1 MSRSNARPCGKDR
14 NVLEYT
20 RLEPDHHPRCRDS
33 RVYTDDCK
41 LAGRCIRKQTFDK
54 MLRQRDLS
62 ARQEHTGCSSVS
74 VELQWY
80 KFGMHKI
87 GVPFRYIQ
95 TMRENRFIAY
105 PHAQSRQGTVFADGD
120 CNHKVFSFIWNW
132 LRYHAIE
139 NTREGCLP
147 DMVSFKCRCGVHT
160 YYITAKRDI
169 KRYTF
174 TDIDVRD
181 GKNRQEFRTMHTQY
195 TDGTTYESVLVST
208 GNALARTASESVSRC
223 TVFPLDDFDRVP
235 PEFTELVK
243 TAEQHLKK
251 AEQELEITG
260 HDYLFTVRLL
270 NKRYHLKIHL
280 AQFRLIVRKDLNTEQ
295 LDFDACTQCE
305 FSKQFIAGLPC
316 RQATSSVIR
325 RVVKAAKDRTMF
337 VVIPVRII
345 KVNDTSND
353 KRCEPTGPRHHANA
367 LVVDKQKRTMT
378 VVDPN
383 GMTSERSMYFQSHFE
398 GIANDMQL
406 TYEPFVESC
415 GFKHGSLCRY
425 AVWLAL
431 FDMDDHSPRQFVMFV
446 NDVLE
451 SRLQRVLKVRDTR
464 TI

>member
-1 MSRSNARPCGKDR
+1 MRGEKARPCGKDR
-14 NVLEYT
+14 RVLEYT
-20 RLEPDHHPRCRDS
+20 RSEPDHHPKCLGN
-33 RVYTDDCK
+33 RVYTDDCT

-181 GKNRQEFRTMHTQY
+181 SKNRQEFRTMHTQY

-208 GNALARTASESVSRC
+208 EGALVRKVSESVSKC
-223 TVFPLDDFDRVP
+223 KAFPLDDFVRVP
-235 PEFTELVK
+235 PEFTELVQ
-243 TAEQHLKK
+243 TAEKHLKK
-251 AEQELEITG
+251 AEQELEITA
-260 HDYLFTVRLL
+260 HRMLSTVRVL
-270 NKRYHLKIHL
+270 NKRYHKRIHL
-280 AQFRLIVRKDLNTEQ
+280 APFKLIVRRDLSTEQ
-295 LDFDACTQCE
+295 LDLDACTQCE
-305 FSKQFIAGLPC
+305 FPARVIDGLPC

-325 RVVKAAKDRTMF
+325 RVVEAAKDRATF
-337 VVIPVRII
+337 VYFPVRVI
-345 KVNDTSND
+345 KVKDMSND
-353 KRCEPTGPRHHANA
+353 ARCEVTGTFHANG
-367 LVVDKQKRTMT
+367 LVVNKQKGTMT

-383 GMTSERSMYFQSHFE
+383 GMTFENSTFFQSHFE
-398 GIANDMQL
+398 GIANAMQL

-415 GFKHGSLCRY
+415 GFKHGKLCRY

-431 FDMDDHSPRQFVMFV
+431 FDMGDHSPRQFVRFV
-446 NDVLE
+446 KDVLE
-451 SRLQRVLKVRDTR
+451 SRLQKVLKVRDTR
-464 TI
+464 TL